1 MAEKKLCTT
10 YRCERVSCPENNPTH
25 LPPPPR
31 PFLKIMV
38 CPLSVVLGQSLLS
51 KFLSLTAVRNGF
63 TLLKMVFNIAGLKLK
78 KAKSFLVSFIANRG
92 LLALSAGSFDEAH
105 RHFVAA
111 TKLDPY
117 NSVVRHN
124 TRFCVFCDS
133 LFQSE
138 YQLFFHIN

>member
-1 MAEKKLCTT
+1 MAEKNCAQPIGAKEFHAQ
-10 YRCERVSCPENNPTH
+10 RIAQPT
-25 LPPPPR
+25 PPTPR
-31 PFLKIMV
+31 PFLKTMI
-38 CPLSVVLGQSLLS
+38 CPSSVVLAQSLFS

-63 TLLKMVFNIAGLKLK
+63 TLKKMVFNIAGLQLK
-78 KAKSFLVSFIANRG
+78 KAKSFLVSFITNRG

-117 NSVVRHN
+117 NSVVRRY

-133 LFQSE
+133 LSQSE
-138 YQLFFHIN
+138 YQLFFDIN